1 MNSKVKD
8 LIQFLEQIAPP
19 IYQES
24 YDNAGLIVGDLEME
38 ISGVVTC
45 LDSTEAALEEA
56 IAKGCNVV
64 VAHHPIVFKGIKSIT
79 GKNYVERILLKA
91 IKNNL
96 AIYAIHTNL
105 DNTHYN
111 GVNAKIAA
119 ILGLEQTILLAPRN
133 NQKKINIFTNSHN
146 AQSIISAL
154 NDLGLTLVYQQ
165 ATVNNQ
171 VKLTYRL
178 PLHNE
183 KIVKQQLEQFS
194 PFIDYEIADVESA
207 TTNFGSG
214 IVGKLP
220 QAMPA
225 LAFLSYLKERMQL
238 KCIRHTKLLNNPVQ
252 KIAIC
257 GGSGSFLLP
266 MAMAKKADVFITAD
280 YKYHDFFDA
289 DNKIIIADIGHYE
302 SEQFTSS
309 LLNDL
314 ISEKFINF
322 ATYTTTVST
331 NPVFYF
337 T

>member
-1 MNSKVKD
+1 MSNKVKD

-24 YDNAGLIVGDLEME
+24 YDNTGLIVGDYEME
-38 ISGVVTC
+38 ISGVITC
-45 LDSTEAALEEA
+45 LDATEAVLEEA
-56 IAKGCNVV
+56 IAKGCNIV

-79 GKNYVERILLKA
+79 GKNYVERVLLKA

-96 AIYAIHTNL
+96 VIYAIHTNL
-105 DNTHYN
+105 DNTYHN

-119 ILGLEQTILLAPRN
+119 ILGLEQTILLSPRSS
-133 NQKKINIFTNSHN
+133 QKKINIFTNNHN
-146 AQSIISAL
+146 AQSIIAAL
-154 NDLGLTLVYQQ
+154 NDVGITLVHQQ
-165 ATVNNQ
+165 LMVNKQ
-171 VKLTYRL
+171 VKLAYGL
-178 PLHNE
+178 PLHHE
-183 KIVKQQLEQFS
+183 KIVKQQLAPFS
-194 PFIDYEIADVESA
+194 PFIDYEIIDVEST

-214 IVGKLP
+214 IVGQLP
-220 QAMPA
+220 QAMPP

-238 KCIRHTKLLNNPVQ
+238 QCIRHTQLSNHPVQ
-252 KIAIC
+252 KVAIC
-257 GGSGSFLLP
+257 GGAGSFLLP
-266 MAMAKKADVFITAD
+266 MALAQKADVFITAD

-302 SEQFTSS
+302 SEQFTSN

-322 ATYTTTVST
+322 ASHVTTVST
-331 NPVFYF
+331 NPVYYF